1 MGSNRRYPD
10 RADERADEIR
20 LEQAKL
26 GAPVGLTTAEIRRT
40 GPRAEAREPIPI
52 TASVRYRVIY
62 EEPRTVEGEAVAWTR
77 GAVLVKY
84 HDPTTRHDQF
94 VWVYAN
100 AVVRRT
106 NREQA
111 RLPHGSAQRT

>member
-10 RADERADEIR
+10 AADERADEIH

-26 GAPVGLTTAEIRRT
+26 GTPVSLTTAEVRRT
-40 GPRAEAREPIPI
+40 GHRAEPPTPIPVI
-52 TASVRYRVIY
+52 ASVRYRVVY
-62 EEPRTVEGEAVAWTR
+62 EEPRTVEGVALAWTN

-84 HDPTTRHDQF
+84 PDPTTKQDRF

-100 AVVRRT
+100 AVTRRT
-106 NREQA
+106 S
-111 RLPHGSAQRT
+111 L

>member
-1 MGSNRRYPD
+1 MGTNRRYPD

-26 GAPVGLTTAEIRRT
+26 GSPVSLTTAEVRRT
-40 GPRAEAREPIPI
+40 GHGAEAREPIPVN
-52 TASVRYRVIY
+52 ASVRYRFVY
-62 EEPRTVEGEAVAWTR
+62 EEPRTVEGEAMAWTR

-84 HDPTTRHDQF
+84 LDPVTNQDQF

-100 AVVRRT
+100 AVTRRT
-106 NREQA
+106 Q
-111 RLPHGSAQRT
+111 P